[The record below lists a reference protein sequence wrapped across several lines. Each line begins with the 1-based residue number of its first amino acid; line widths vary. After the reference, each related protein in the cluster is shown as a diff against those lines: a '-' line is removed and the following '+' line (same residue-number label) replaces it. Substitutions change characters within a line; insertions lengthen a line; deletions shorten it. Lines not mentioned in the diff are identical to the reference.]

1 MATVTEAEWQTRKQR
16 IDTRLRAMQPPWQI
30 IRYHDGLDL
39 SLLDCHAIE
48 EFPTDSGPADYALFV
63 NGVLLGIIEAKKVTV
78 NPQNVLEQA
87 KRYSSGAFQGPGNW
101 DGFRVPFL
109 YATNGEIIWY
119 LDARQEKRVS
129 RPISNFHTAPALEAL
144 FAFDQKPGHDW
155 LLDTP
160 PERIARLRPY
170 QVGAITATEAAI
182 RSGRRELL
190 VAMATGTGK
199 TFLTVAQIYRLLE
212 SKLAKRILFLVD
224 RKALAAQAV
233 REFNAFT
240 TPQGNKFAQ
249 EYEVYSQRFQK
260 EDFGDDDPFDPK
272 VLPNEYLTAPKPSHT
287 FVYVSTIQRMARN
300 LFGAEGCFSQI
311 TGDADYEDDATGFA
325 QAREQVLPLLGERVG
340 VRANVSSKSNADA
353 DKLDIPIH
361 ALDVII
367 ADECH
372 RGYTAQEMSIWR
384 ETINHFDA
392 IKIGLTATPAA
403 HTTALF
409 GPPVFRYTVEQ
420 GILDGYLVDYEP
432 VAIKSNVRMNG
443 VFLKEG
449 ETIERVDTD
458 TGQKA
463 LDQLED
469 EREHPAADIERAIT
483 VPDSNRKIIEEV
495 AKYAYEHEAVTGR
508 FPKTL
513 IFAVNDLP
521 HTSHADQLV
530 KICRAVFNQGDD
542 FVKKITG
549 NPNVDRPLQRIREFR
564 NRPNPKVVVTVDMLS
579 TGVDIPALEF
589 IVFLRPVKSRIL
601 WEQMLGRGT
610 RLCPDINKSKFV
622 VFDCFDGTLIQYFRN
637 VSSFDLEPP
646 RQTPLT
652 LPEVIENIWQN
663 VDRDYY
669 VRLLAKRLLRIDKD
683 MNADARTEFAAWIP
697 EGDIGRFAKELP
709 QKLKLDFAATMKLL
723 RNGDFQKLLFEYPR
737 AKRAFLMTLEDKDTV
752 TSQKLERYGKF
763 DNAEDYL
770 DAFSEFVKANA
781 DKVVALGVLLQRP
794 RDWRPAVMDEL
805 KHTLN
810 QNGFETEKLQ
820 RAHRTKGFKALADVI
835 SMVKHAS
842 AVQSPLL
849 TAEERVNRA
858 VDKFLAAH
866 KLTPEQMQWL
876 SLVREHLV
884 KNLSMDE
891 EDFDLTPLL
900 GMRGGKAKA
909 RKVFGDISPSSTSPG
924 SRTTRSKTP
933 TNCPNRRTWPRKPSR
948 NWRRWWMT

>member
-1 MATVTEAEWQTRKQR
+1 MHESEWLTRKTR
-16 IDTRLRAMQPPWQI
+16 IDAQLCSLNPPWRI
-30 IRYHDGLDL
+30 IPWRDDLDVSQL
-39 SLLDCHAIE
+39 TCHAVT
-48 EFPTDSGPADYALFV
+48 EFPTENGPADYALFV
-63 NGVLLGIIEAKKVTV
+63 NGRLLGILEAKKVTV

-87 KRYSSGAFQGPGNW
+87 KRYSSGAFQGVGNW
-101 DGFRVPFL
+101 YGQRVPFL
-109 YATNGEIIWY
+109 YATNGEIIWF
-119 LDARQEKRVS
+119 LDVRGEKAVS
-129 RPISNFHTAPALEAL
+129 RQLANFHTGPALEAL
-144 FAFDQKPGHDW
+144 FAFNPKPAHDW
-155 LLDTP
+155 LLDTA
-160 PERIARLRPY
+160 PEIITRLRDY
-170 QVGAITATEAAI
+170 QRRCNLATEQAI
-182 RSGRRELL
+182 IAGRRDILL
-190 VAMATGTGK
+190 ALATGTGK

-212 SKLAKRILFLVD
+212 SKLVRRILFLVD

-233 REFNAFT
+233 REFNAFA
-240 TPQGNKFAQ
+240 TPQGNKFSQ

-260 EDFGDDDPFDPK
+260 EDSGDDDPFDPK

-300 LFGAEGCFSQI
+300 LFGAEGCFPQT
-311 TGDADYEDDATGFA
+311 TGDAEYEDDVRDSSRSGVSAERRHFSEGEFAALYRNAAT
-325 QAREQVLPLLGERVG
+325 VD
-340 VRANVSSKSNADA
+340 ADA

-361 ALDVII
+361 AFDLII

-372 RGYTAQEMSIWR
+372 RGYTAQEMSVWR
-384 ETINHFDA
+384 DTLNHFDA

-403 HTTALF
+403 HTTAIF

-420 GILDGYLVDYEP
+420 AILDGFLVDYEP
-432 VAIKSNVRMNG
+432 VAIKSQVRMNG
-443 VFLKEG
+443 VFLNEG

-469 EREHPAADIERAIT
+469 ERTYDAAAVERDITA
-483 VPDSNRKIIEEV
+483 PDSNRKIIEEV
-495 AKYAYEHEAVTGR
+495 AKYAYEHEAVTGH
-508 FPKTL
+508 FPKIL

-530 KICRAVFNQGDD
+530 KTCRAVFNQGDD

-637 VSSFDLEPP
+637 VSSFDIEPP
-646 RQTPLT
+646 GKTPLT

-663 VDRDYY
+663 VDRDYH
-669 VRLLAKRLLRIDKD
+669 VRILAKHLLRIDKD
-683 MNADARTEFAAWIP
+683 MNADARTQFAAWIP
-697 EGDIGRFAKELP
+697 EGDMGRFAKELA
-709 QKLKLDFAATMKLL
+709 QRLKQDLAGTMKLL
-723 RNGDFQKLLFEYPR
+723 RNPDFQKLLLEYPR
-737 AKRAFLMTLEDKDTV
+737 AKRTFLTTIEDKDVV
-752 TSQKLERYGKF
+752 TSQKLERYGQF

-770 DAFSEFVKANA
+770 DAFSAFVKANA
-781 DKVVALGVLLQRP
+781 DKVAALSVLLQHP

-805 KHTLN
+805 KRTLN
-810 QNGFETEKLQ
+810 QNGFEPEKLQ
-820 RAHRTKGFKALADVI
+820 RAHRAKGFKALADVI
-835 SMVKHAS
+835 SIVKHA
-842 AVQSPLL
+842 AAQQAPLL

-866 KLTPEQMQWL
+866 KLTAEQMQWL
-876 SLVREHLV
+876 SLVREHLM

-891 EDFDLTPLL
+891 EDFELTPLL
-900 GMRGGKAKA
+900 QGRGGKAKA
-909 RKVFGDISPSSTSPG
+909 KRVFGELNFLVAQLNEAIAF
-924 SRTTRSKTP
+924 
-933 TNCPNRRTWPRKPSR
+933 
-948 NWRRWWMT
+948 

>member
-1 MATVTEAEWQTRKQR
+1 MGMLNESEWLTRKKR
-16 IDTRLRAMQPPWQI
+16 IDTRLCALTPPWKI
-30 IRYHDGLDL
+30 IRYHDGLNL
-39 SLLDCHAIE
+39 SSLHCVAVE
-48 EFPTDSGPADYALFV
+48 EFPTANGPADYALFV
-63 NGVLLGIIEAKKVTV
+63 NGVLLGIIEAKKVAV

-87 KRYSSGAFQGPGNW
+87 KRYSAGAAQGPGNW

-129 RPISNFHTAPALEAL
+129 RPISNFHTASAMESL
-144 FAFDQKPGHDW
+144 FAFDQKPAHDW

-160 PERIARLRPY
+160 PERITRLRPY

-212 SKLAKRILFLVD
+212 SKLARRILFLVD

-233 REFNAFT
+233 RELNAFN
-240 TPQGNKFAQ
+240 TPQGNKFAN
-249 EYEVYSQRFQK
+249 EYEIYSQKFQR
-260 EDFGDDDPFDPK
+260 EDFGDEDPFDPK

-300 LFGAEGCFSQI
+300 LFGAEGCFVQSG
-311 TGDADYEDDATGFA
+311 GDTEAE
-325 QAREQVLPLLGERVG
+325 
-340 VRANVSSKSNADA
+340 ADA

-361 ALDVII
+361 AFDIII

-372 RGYTAQEMSIWR
+372 RGYTAQEMSVWR

-420 GILDGYLVDYEP
+420 AILDGYLVDYEP
-432 VAIKSNVRMNG
+432 VAIKSDVRMNG
-443 VFLKEG
+443 IFLKEG
-449 ETIERVDTD
+449 ETVEHVDTD

-469 EREHPAADIERAIT
+469 ERQFDAAAVEHNIT
-483 VPDSNRKIIEEV
+483 APDSNRKIIQEV
-495 AKYAYEHEAVTGR
+495 AKYAYEHEADTGH
-508 FPKTL
+508 FPKIL
-513 IFAVNDLP
+513 IFAVNDIP

-530 KICRAVFNQGDD
+530 RICRDVFKQGDD

-622 VFDCFDGTLIQYFRN
+622 IFDCFDGTLIKYFKN
-637 VSSFDLEPP
+637 VSSFDIEPP
-646 RQTPLT
+646 GKTPLT

-663 VDRDYY
+663 VDRDYH
-669 VRLLAKRLLRIDKD
+669 VRILAKRLLRIDKD
-683 MNADARTEFAAWIP
+683 MNADARTQFAAWIP
-697 EGDIGRFAKELP
+697 EGDMGRFAKELP
-709 QKLKLDFAATMKLL
+709 QRLKQDFAGTMKLL
-723 RNGDFQKLLFEYPR
+723 RNPDFQKLLLEYPR
-737 AKRAFLMTLEDKDTV
+737 AKRTFLTTIEDKDVV

-770 DAFSEFVKANA
+770 DAFEKFVKANA
-781 DKVVALGVLLQRP
+781 DKVAALSVLLQNP
-794 RDWRPAVMDEL
+794 KDWRPAVMEEL
-805 KHTLN
+805 KRTLN
-810 QNGFETEKLQ
+810 QNGFEAEKLQ
-820 RAHRTKGFKALADVI
+820 RAHRAKGFKALADVI
-835 SMVKHAS
+835 SIVKHA
-842 AVQSPLL
+842 AVQQAPLL

-858 VDKFLAAH
+858 VNKFLAAR

-909 RKVFGDISPSSTSPG
+909 KKVFGDLHG
-924 SRTTRSKTP
+924 LVAQL
-933 TNCPNRRTWPRKPSR
+933 NEAVAV
-948 NWRRWWMT
+948 